1 MGAIVVEPVEDD
13 AALEAWV
20 EVRSEVLPWWP
31 MDLESARHAR
41 HRSGL
46 RIELL
51 AREDG
56 AVVAG
61 GVAAVPTMLGEP
73 TVSFANVFVPAARR
87 RRGIGSAVLA
97 VIVAHARGWGRTQL
111 EAVVSETDPD
121 GVAFARNRGLEEVAR
136 SWDATLPL
144 AGLTPAPVDPPPG
157 VEIST
162 LAERPDLLRSLYEV
176 EVEAIADIPAP
187 EPYMV
192 GSFEEWHSREVEAPL
207 TRTDSWFLAIAGDEV
222 VGHALLLQQPARPGV
237 GWHEMTGVRRGWRG
251 RGVAGALKRAQIA
264 WAKAEGLDR
273 LETENHED
281 NAAMRRL
288 NDRLGY
294 VAKPATITL
303 RGPLPD

>member
-1 MGAIVVEPVEDD
+1 MGAIVVEPVEDH
-13 AALEAWV
+13 AELEAWV
-20 EVRSEVLPWWP
+20 EVRGEVLPWWP

-41 HRSGL
+41 HRSRQ

-61 GVAAVPTMLGEP
+61 GVAAVPTMVAEP
-73 TVSFANVFVPAARR
+73 TVAFANVFVPAARR
-87 RRGIGSAVLA
+87 RQGIGTAILGRIADHVRA
-97 VIVAHARGWGRTQL
+97 WGRTRL
-111 EAVVSETDPD
+111 EAVVSESDPD
-121 GVAFARNRGLEEVAR
+121 GLAFARNRGFEEVAR
-136 SWDATLPL
+136 AWDAMLPL
-144 AGLTPAPVDPPPG
+144 AEVTPAPVDPPPG

-162 LAERPDLLRSLYEV
+162 LAERPDLLRSLYDV

-187 EPYMV
+187 EPYVV
-192 GSFEEWHSREVEAPL
+192 GTFEEWRRREVEAPL
-207 TRTDSWFLAIAGDEV
+207 TRTDSWFLAIADDEV
-222 VGHALLLQQPARPGV
+222 VGHALLLQQAARPGV
-237 GWHEMTGVRRGWRG
+237 GWHEMTGVRRAWRG

-264 WAKAEGLDR
+264 WAKAEGLER

-294 VAKPATITL
+294 QSKPATITL